1 MAAFLIADVA
11 VSDMQA
17 YADSGYLE
25 AVPKIAAKFG
35 GAYRARGGAFDV
47 LEGDWRP
54 VRLVMIEF
62 PDMDRLRAFYDC
74 EEYRPYR
81 DIRQG
86 MTDSKIVALEGL
98 AGSIDP

>member
-25 AVPKIAAKFG
+25 AVPKIAAQYG
-35 GAYRARGGAFDV
+35 GTYRARGGAFDV

-54 VRLVMIEF
+54 VRMVIIEF
-62 PDMDRLRAFYDC
+62 PDMDRLRQFYDS
-74 EEYRPYR
+74 EDYRPYR
-81 DIRQG
+81 DIRQRL
-86 MTDSKIVALEGL
+86 TDSKIVALDGL
-98 AGSIDP
+98 AEPIDP